1 MGIDYD
7 AMISV
12 SDEPVKPIVDSR
24 SDTAPRA
31 NDYVSAC
38 VSKVEA
44 NADIHLQKVG
54 RSTYKSVDGKSG
66 YIFCISKAYRQGN
79 RDKYWFGYRRG
90 PLDDISD
97 CENKY
102 MVYGFKN
109 SDEVLLIPVNYMES
123 ITSACNNSTD
133 DEGQISHWHIVFFR
147 DETGHMTQL
156 LSNPDIREVDID
168 KYKI

>member
-1 MGIDYD
+1 
-7 AMISV
+7 
-12 SDEPVKPIVDSR
+12 
-24 SDTAPRA
+24 
-31 NDYVSAC
+31 
-38 VSKVEA
+38 
-44 NADIHLQKVG
+44 
-54 RSTYKSVDGKSG
+54 
-66 YIFCISKAYRQGN
+66 
-79 RDKYWFGYRRG
+79 
-90 PLDDISD
+90 
-97 CENKY
+97 

-133 DEGQISHWHIVFFR
+133 DEGQISHWHIVFFC